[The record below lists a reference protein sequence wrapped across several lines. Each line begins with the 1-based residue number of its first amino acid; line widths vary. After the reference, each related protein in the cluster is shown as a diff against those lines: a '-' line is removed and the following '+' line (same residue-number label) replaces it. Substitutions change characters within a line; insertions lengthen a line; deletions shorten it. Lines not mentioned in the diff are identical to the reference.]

1 MRLAMKHGCSLV
13 PVFSFNECNT
23 YKQVSDDFPG
33 VGWLKRKWQS
43 VLGISFPLVTNIF
56 PRRTSV
62 TTVVGRPLHVQQ
74 VADPSAEQVA
84 AVFGLVLTDP
94 RPTHVKLGRWL
105 LSRSNRRCNKAC
117 TRNVRYSAAQR
128 SLTLLFCRWVRL
140 GLGFSPKPETE
151 PALLHSQQ

>member
-74 VADPSAEQVA
+74 VADQKVSALMKLVKKA
-84 AVFGLVLTDP
+84 AASKQFQEALVDA
-94 RPTHVKLGRWL
+94 
-105 LSRSNRRCNKAC
+105 SRDTYRGS
-117 TRNVRYSAAQR
+117 VVDD
-128 SLTLLFCRWVRL
+128 F
-140 GLGFSPKPETE
+140 E
-151 PALLHSQQ
+151 

>member
-1 MRLAMKHGCSLV
+1 MKHGCSLV

-105 LSRSNRRCNKAC
+105 LSRSNRRCNKAARE
-117 TRNVRYSAAQR
+117 TFATAQR
-128 SLTLLFCRWVRL
+128 SVRLFCNLVGGF
-140 GLGFSPKPETE
+140 GLV
-151 PALLHSQQ
+151 